1 MMHRM
6 DRDEFY
12 GWMAYY
18 DILADEAKAEEE
30 KRKAEQAALEA
41 KMKQG
46 R

>member
-6 DRDEFY
+6 DSEEFH

-18 DILADEAKAEEE
+18 DILADEED
-30 KRKAEQAALEA
+30 KRKAELDAKQAELEA
-41 KMKQG
+41 KINQG